1 MRDTASSIARISR
14 EALWDDL
21 RATFD
26 LFDSVMA
33 LDDAEGDTPPSDV
46 EQGAIM
52 IVAQLIARKIDHR
65 MRMRR
70 N

>member
-1 MRDTASSIARISR
+1 MRDTANSAIRISH
-14 EALWDDL
+14 EAPSDDL

-33 LDDAEGDTPPSDV
+33 LDDADGDTPPTDV